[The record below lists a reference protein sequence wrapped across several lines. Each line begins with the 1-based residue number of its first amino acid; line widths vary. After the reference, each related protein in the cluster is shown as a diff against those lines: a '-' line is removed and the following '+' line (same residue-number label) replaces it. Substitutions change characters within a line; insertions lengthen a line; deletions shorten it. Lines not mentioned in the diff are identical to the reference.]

1 MSYCIEITV
10 AASPDEILATI
21 RNPRSWW
28 SEGITGSAGA
38 AGDEFDYRYGTV
50 HYCRVR
56 IAESGP
62 QRVVWEIL
70 ENEFGVVDGEDEW
83 VGTRCV
89 FDLVPGQG
97 STVLRFT
104 HDGLYPHFSCYDVCS
119 QGWDHYIGSSLAA
132 ALTDGQGHPT
142 RRTPPGPTTRC
153 PSNRANEE
161 PRAFEARIASVRGTQ
176 ATRGGRTHA
185 CSARIAAE

>member
-1 MSYCIEITV
+1 MNASYSIEITV

-21 RNPRSWW
+21 HDPRSWW

-38 AGDEFDYRYGTV
+38 AGDVFDYRYGTV
-50 HYCRVR
+50 HSCRVR

-70 ENEFGVVDGEDEW
+70 ENEFGFVDGEDEW

-89 FDLVPGQG
+89 FDLVPGEG

-104 HDGLYPHFSCYDVCS
+104 HDGLYPHLSCYDVCS
-119 QGWDHYIGSSLAA
+119 QAWDHYIGSSLAA
-132 ALTDGQGHPT
+132 ALTDGQGTPNAAHT
-142 RRTPPGPTTRC
+142 ARTDY
-153 PSNRANEE
+153 E
-161 PRAFEARIASVRGTQ
+161 ASVKSG
-176 ATRGGRTHA
+176 
-185 CSARIAAE
+185 E

>member
-1 MSYCIEITV
+1 MNTSYSIEITV
-10 AASPDEILATI
+10 ATSPDEILASI
-21 RNPRSWW
+21 HNPRSWW
-28 SEGITGSAGA
+28 SEGITGSAGS

-50 HYCRVR
+50 HHCRVR

-70 ENEFGVVDGEDEW
+70 ENEFGFVDGEDEW

-89 FDLVPGQG
+89 FDLVPGEG

-119 QGWDHYIGSSLAA
+119 RGWDQYIRYSLAA
-132 ALTDGQGHPT
+132 ALTDGQGAPNAAHT
-142 RRTPPGPTTRC
+142 ARTDY
-153 PSNRANEE
+153 EV
-161 PRAFEARIASVRGTQ
+161 SVQSG
-176 ATRGGRTHA
+176 
-185 CSARIAAE
+185 E

>member
-1 MSYCIEITV
+1 MNTSYSIEITV

-21 RNPRSWW
+21 HNPRSWW

-89 FDLVPGQG
+89 FDLVPGRG

-132 ALTDGQGHPT
+132 ALTDG
-142 RRTPPGPTTRC
+142 
-153 PSNRANEE
+153 
-161 PRAFEARIASVRGTQ
+161 GTQ
-176 ATRGGRTHA
+176 RGAHRPDRLRGVRQIGRMRNHA
-185 CSARIAAE
+185 RLKLGSRASAAPRRLAAV

>member
-1 MSYCIEITV
+1 MNTSYSIEITV
-10 AASPDEILATI
+10 AASTDEILATI
-21 RNPRSWW
+21 HNPRSWW

-89 FDLVPGQG
+89 FDLVPGEG

-104 HDGLYPHFSCYDVCS
+104 HDGLYPHSPATTS
-119 QGWDHYIGSSLAA
+119 AA
-132 ALTDGQGHPT
+132 RAGITTSAPAWPRRSPTDRGHPT

-153 PSNRANEE
+153 PSNRANED
-161 PRAFEARIASVRGTQ
+161 PRASEARIASVRGT
-176 ATRGGRTHA
+176 
-185 CSARIAAE
+185 